1 MNNLTSLCDVLF
13 TGSVDKGFL
22 NTLKETPGTY
32 PFKLGH
38 SLYTTETGIQSE
50 KHHCFSNAKSSCLSL
65 AFCKVKG

>member
-38 SLYTTETGIQSE
+38 SLYTTETEIRSE
-50 KHHCFSNAKSSCLSL
+50 KQTNSPTMTVIISMRY
-65 AFCKVKG
+65 KGET